1 MCGKK
6 KKNHL
11 IVARTYTG
19 LVLKVQNL
27 LFPFFHQEKRK
38 KKLNGKVEETSRVQM
53 YSCINFVSKLVERNF
68 VSQIRLRSLFIYV
81 FIRLFKIYFCEIRF
95 VESLYCKCNL
105 QCLSIFSS
113 DSTTSNSTRRIT
125 SF

>member
-6 KKNHL
+6 KKTLNSCKD
-11 IVARTYTG
+11 VYRTG
-19 LVLKVQNL
+19 FEGSKSSISL
-27 LFPFFHQEKRK
+27 LPPRKEKK
-38 KKLNGKVEETSRVQM
+38 KKLNGKVEETSRVQI

-68 VSQIRLRSLFIYV
+68 VSQILLRSLFIYV
-81 FIRLFKIYFCEIRF
+81 FIRLFKIYFCETQF
-95 VESLYCKCNL
+95 VKSLYCKCNL